1 MNKVNK
7 EELNKFCKAP
17 VLMTES
23 NWFTG
28 NELNNI
34 SFLSGLAMQGLL
46 SNPNNSNKEPIEIA
60 SKAYECALE
69 LAKKIVINK

>member
-7 EELNKFCKAP
+7 EELNKFCKAA

-34 SFLSGLAMQGLL
+34 SFLSGLAYGRVYYQMR
-46 SNPNNSNKEPIEIA
+46 I
-60 SKAYECALE
+60 
-69 LAKKIVINK
+69 IVIKNQ